1 MFPPLMMSVKMPVLG
16 LLVIKVFSNKDYDV
30 IPFVHD
36 VIIKNSSS
44 DSDYIVDV
52 YLTKVWQL

>member
-1 MFPPLMMSVKMPVLG
+1 MFPPLMMSVKMPVLA

-52 YLTKVWQL
+52 YLTKVW

>member
-30 IPFVHD
+30 IPFMHD

-52 YLTKVWQL
+52 YLTKVW

>member
-1 MFPPLMMSVKMPVLG
+1 MFAPLMMSVKMPVLG